1 MPKQLPSQQ
10 PALDAYEAVEEA
22 RTAFFDAVSDWCAGL
37 DLTPLHH
44 AFATW
49 QKAME
54 TYNATVSALAAAY
67 GECLGDHADPWQAS
81 ARGHQGQE
89 VATTFEHC
97 QMAPD
102 TEAALR
108 FTLDCNA
115 GWSVTRDHTGFLPK
129 APERYL
135 PEVV

>member
-1 MPKQLPSQQ
+1 MPKKLPSQQ

-22 RTAFFDAVSDWCAGL
+22 RTAFFDAVSDWCEGL

-54 TYNATVSALAAAY
+54 TYNETVSALVAAY
-67 GECLGDHADPWQAS
+67 GECIGDHADTWQAS
-81 ARGHQGQE
+81 ARGHQGQA

-102 TEAALR
+102 TEEALR
-108 FTLDCNA
+108 FTLDWDA
-115 GWSVTRDHTGFLPK
+115 GWSVTSDHTGFVPK
-129 APERYL
+129 ASERSI
-135 PEVV
+135 PGVV

>member
-1 MPKQLPSQQ
+1 MPKQLPSHQ
-10 PALDAYEAVEEA
+10 PALDAYEEVEEA
-22 RTAFFDAVSDWCAGL
+22 RTAFFDAVSAWREGL
-37 DLTPLHH
+37 DLTPLQN

-54 TYNATVSALAAAY
+54 TYNETVSALAAAY
-67 GECLGDHADPWQAS
+67 GECIGNHADQWQAS

-89 VATTFEHC
+89 VATTFEHG

-102 TEAALR
+102 TEEALR
-108 FTLDCNA
+108 FTRDCDA
-115 GWSVTRDHTGFLPK
+115 GWRVTCDKTGFLPK
-129 APERYL
+129 APERSI